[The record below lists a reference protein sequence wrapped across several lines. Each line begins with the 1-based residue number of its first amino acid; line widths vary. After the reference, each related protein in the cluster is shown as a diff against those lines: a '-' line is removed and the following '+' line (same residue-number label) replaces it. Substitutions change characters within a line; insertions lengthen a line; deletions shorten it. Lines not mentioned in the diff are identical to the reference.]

1 MIGFLSGILKSH
13 SGHSIILDVH
23 GVGYK
28 VLVYKTQNLIPGD
41 KLELFIHTHVREDD
55 ISLFGFQKES
65 DLQIFEL
72 LLTVSGIGPKSAQN
86 IMSGVSGD
94 LIKKAIESSNINF
107 FTSISGVGKKSAQRI
122 IIELRPKLTSA
133 ATSMSDLEGNPAL
146 VDALRELGFKN
157 LEITPVLSQID
168 KDEPLPNQLR
178 TALKLLHR

>member
-1 MIGFLSGILKSH
+1 MIGFLSGILKSQ
-13 SGHSIILDVH
+13 SGNSLILDVH

-28 VLVYKTQNLIPGD
+28 VLVSKAQSFVNGD
-41 KLELFIHTHVREDD
+41 KLDLYIHTHVREDD
-55 ISLFGFQKES
+55 LSLFGFLKES

-86 IMSGVSGD
+86 IMAGVSGD
-94 LIKKAIESSNINF
+94 LVRKAIESSNINF

-122 IIELRPKLTSA
+122 IIELRPKLTSIS
-133 ATSMSDLEGNPAL
+133 TSMEDLEGNPAL

-157 LEITPVLSQID
+157 LEITPILSQID
-168 KDEPLPNQLR
+168 KEEPLPNQLR